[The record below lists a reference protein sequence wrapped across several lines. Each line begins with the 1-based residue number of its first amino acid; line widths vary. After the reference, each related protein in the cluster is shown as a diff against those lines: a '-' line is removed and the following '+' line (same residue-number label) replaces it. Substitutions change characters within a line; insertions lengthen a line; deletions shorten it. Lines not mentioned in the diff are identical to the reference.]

1 MSGANASPTGR
12 SHQEM
17 SAIQKLDRRGFLKT
31 GAVAAGGLML
41 GFYLPENNSL
51 EAQTGIGRLNAY
63 VYVGTDDT
71 ITLYIHKAE
80 MGQGTVTSLS
90 MLLAEE
96 LECDWKKIRTEF
108 PGVDPVAFG
117 AMQGVFGS
125 MSIRTSWEPLR
136 KAGATAAEMLIQAA
150 AQKWNVPK
158 SQCRV
163 ENNAVVNVNTK
174 EKLSYGSLAAAAS
187 QLPVPQYGV
196 ALKDPTLF
204 KLIGK
209 PQKRLDTPAKVS
221 GKTTFGI
228 DVKVPGMLYA
238 SLQRCPVFGG
248 KVKSFDATKAKAV
261 PGVKNVV
268 QISNGVAVLA
278 DNTWAAMEG
287 RKALVVEWE
296 EGKLATTSSATI
308 RKTFADLAEKPGA
321 VARKEGD
328 VAAALASAPR
338 KIEAV
343 YEVPYLSHAPMEP
356 LNAVAHVRPDGADVW
371 SGMQIQSV
379 ARQTAAAAAGLPPEK
394 VQIHTVYLG
403 GGFGRRGGADFIGE
417 AVEISKAAGVP
428 VKLQW
433 TRDDD
438 LQHDTYRPASY
449 TKFTSALDD
458 RGMPTVW
465 NARVV
470 CPSFAGLRNGVD
482 RTGVEGIAEIRYTIP
497 NVLVEYHPPDVGIPV
512 SYWRSVGYSHNTF
525 FTESFLDELA
535 VASKQ
540 DPVEFRRKL
549 LAKAPR
555 MLGVLELAAEK
566 AGWNK
571 PLAAGRHRGVA
582 VVDNLGSF
590 NAQVAEV
597 SVDKGKVRV
606 HRVVCAVDCG
616 YVVNPAIVVQQIES
630 GIVYGLSALL
640 RGEIT
645 IDRGRVQQ
653 TNFNNYEPLR
663 MDEMPVIE
671 TYIVPSTNP
680 PGGIGEA
687 STPAITPAV
696 TNAIFSAT
704 GKRIRKLPIKPEDLA

>member
-1 MSGANASPTGR
+1 MSTVL
-12 SHQEM
+12 
-17 SAIQKLDRRGFLKT
+17 QKLNRRSFLKT
-31 GAVAAGGLML
+31 SAAAAGGLVL
-41 GFYLPENNSL
+41 SFYLPDNNEL
-51 EAQTGIGRLNAY
+51 EAEGAVGKLNAY
-63 VYVGTDDT
+63 VQIGTDDT
-71 ITLYIHKAE
+71 VTLYIHKAE

-117 AMQGVFGS
+117 PMQGVFGS

-136 KAGATAAEMLIQAA
+136 KAGATACEMLVQAA
-150 AQKWNVPK
+150 AQNWNVPK
-158 SQCRV
+158 SQCRA
-163 ENNAVVNVNTK
+163 ENNTVVNLSTK
-174 EKLSYGSLAAAAS
+174 ERLSYGSLAEAAS
-187 QLPVPQYGV
+187 KLPVPQQNV
-196 ALKDPTLF
+196 ALKDPTQF
-204 KLIGK
+204 KLVGK
-209 PQKRLDTPAKVS
+209 SQKRMDTPAKVS
-221 GKTTFGI
+221 GRTTFGI

-238 SLQRCPVFGG
+238 TLQRCPVFGG
-248 KVKSFDATKAKAV
+248 KVKTFDATKAKAV
-261 PGVKNVV
+261 PGVKQVV
-268 QISNGVAVLA
+268 QVSNGVAVLA

-287 RKALVVEWE
+287 RKALAVEWD
-296 EGKLATTSSATI
+296 EGALANTTSATI
-308 RKTFADLAEKPGA
+308 RKTFAELAEKPGA

-328 VAAALASAPR
+328 VAAALSSAPR

-356 LNAVAHVRPDGADVW
+356 LNAVAHVRADGCDVW

-379 ARQTAAAAAGLPPEK
+379 ARETAARISGLPPEK

-403 GGFGRRGGADFIGE
+403 GGFGRRGGADFVGE
-417 AVEISKAAGVP
+417 AVEISKVAGVP

-433 TRDDD
+433 TREDD

-449 TKFTSALDD
+449 TRFTSALDAD
-458 RGMPTVW
+458 GSPTVW

-497 NVLVEYHPPDVGIPV
+497 NILVDYHPPDVGIPT

-535 VASKQ
+535 AAAKQ

-549 LAKAPR
+549 LGKAPR

-566 AGWNK
+566 SGWGK
-571 PLAAGRHRGVA
+571 PLPPGRHRGVA

-590 NAQVAEV
+590 NAQVAEI
-597 SVDKGKVRV
+597 SIDKGKVRV

-616 YVVNPAIVVQQIES
+616 QVVNPAIVVQQIES
-630 GIVYGLSALL
+630 GIVYGLSAAL

-663 MDEMPVIE
+663 IDEMPVIE

-687 STPAITPAV
+687 STPAIAPAV

-704 GKRIRKLPIKPEDLA
+704 GKRIRRLPIKPEDLA

>member
-1 MSGANASPTGR
+1 
-12 SHQEM
+12 M
-17 SAIQKLDRRGFLKT
+17 SAIQKLNRRTFLKT
-31 GAVAAGGLML
+31 SAAAASGLAL
-41 GFYLPENNSL
+41 GFYLPENNTL
-51 EAQTGIGRLNAY
+51 DAQDAVGKLNAY
-63 VYVGTDDT
+63 VRIGTDDT

-117 AMQGVFGS
+117 PMQGVFGS

-136 KAGATAAEMLIQAA
+136 KAGATAAEMLVQAA

-158 SQCRV
+158 SQCRA
-163 ENNAVVNVNTK
+163 ENNTVVNLSTK
-174 EKLSYGSLAAAAS
+174 ERLSYGSLAEAAS
-187 QLPVPQYGV
+187 KLPVPQYGV
-196 ALKDPTLF
+196 ALKDPSQF
-204 KLIGK
+204 KLVGK
-209 PQKRLDTPAKVS
+209 SQKRMDTPAKVS

-228 DVKVPGMLYA
+228 DVKMPGMLYA
-238 SLQRCPVFGG
+238 TLLRCPVFGG

-261 PGVKNVV
+261 PGVKQVV

-278 DNTWAAMEG
+278 DNTWSSMEG
-287 RKALVVEWE
+287 RKALVVEWD
-296 EGKLATTSSATI
+296 EGARANTSSATI

-328 VAAALASAPR
+328 AAAALASAPR

-356 LNAVAHVRPDGADVW
+356 LNAVAHVRADGADVW

-379 ARQTAAAAAGLPPEK
+379 ARQTAAAITGLPADK

-403 GGFGRRGGADFIGE
+403 GGFGRRGGGDFIGE
-417 AVEISKAAGVP
+417 AVEISKVAGVP

-449 TKFTSALDD
+449 TKFTSALDEK
-458 RGMPTVW
+458 GMPTVW
-465 NARVV
+465 NVRVV
-470 CPSFAGLRNGVD
+470 CPSFGGLRNGVD
-482 RTGVEGIAEIRYTIP
+482 RTGVEGIAEIRYAIP
-497 NVLVEYHPPDVGIPV
+497 NIFVDYHPPDVGIPT
-512 SYWRSVGYSHNTF
+512 SFWRSVGYSQNTF
-525 FTESFLDELA
+525 FTESFMDELA
-535 VASKQ
+535 VAAKK
-540 DPVEFRRKL
+540 DPVDFRRQL

-555 MLGVLELAAEK
+555 MLGVLELAATK
-566 AGWNK
+566 ADWGK
-571 PLAAGRHRGVA
+571 PLPAGRYRGVA

-590 NAQVAEV
+590 NAQVAEI
-597 SVDKGKVRV
+597 SIDKGKVRV

-616 YVVNPAIVVQQIES
+616 HVVNPAIVVQQIES
-630 GIVYGLSALL
+630 GIVYGMSAAL

-663 MDEMPVIE
+663 LDEMPVIE

-687 STPAITPAV
+687 STPAIAPAV
-696 TNAIFSAT
+696 TNAIFRAT
-704 GKRIRKLPIKPEDLA
+704 GKRIRRLPIKPEDLA

>member
-1 MSGANASPTGR
+1 MN
-12 SHQEM
+12 
-17 SAIQKLDRRGFLKT
+17 AIQKLDRRSFLKT
-31 GAVAAGGLML
+31 SAAATGGLIL
-41 GFYLPENNSL
+41 GFYLPEHNQL
-51 EAQTGIGRLNAY
+51 QAQSAAGKLNAY
-63 VYVGTDDT
+63 VRIGTDDSV
-71 ITLYIHKAE
+71 TLYIHKAE

-117 AMQGVFGS
+117 PMQGVFGS
-125 MSIRTSWEPLR
+125 MSVRTSWEPLR
-136 KAGATAAEMLIQAA
+136 KAGATAAEMLVQAA

-158 SQCRV
+158 SQCRA
-163 ENNAVVNVNTK
+163 ENNSVVNLTTK
-174 EKLSYGSLAAAAS
+174 ERLSYGSLVEAAS
-187 QLPVPQYGV
+187 KLPVPQQGV
-196 ALKDPTLF
+196 ALKDPTQF
-204 KLIGK
+204 KLVGK
-209 PQKRLDTPAKVS
+209 SQKRMDTPAKVT

-238 SLQRCPVFGG
+238 TLQRSPVFGG
-248 KVKSFDATKAKAV
+248 KVKTFDAAKAKAV
-261 PGVKNVV
+261 PGVKQVV

-287 RKALVVEWE
+287 RKALVVQWD
-296 EGKLATTSSATI
+296 EGPLATTTSGTI
-308 RKTFADLAEKPGA
+308 RKVFADMAEKPGA

-328 VAAALASAPR
+328 VAAALSTAPQ

-356 LNAVAHVRPDGADVW
+356 LNAVAHVRADGCDVW
-371 SGMQIQSV
+371 SGMQIQSI
-379 ARQTAAAAAGLPPEK
+379 ARETAAKAAGLPPEK
-394 VQIHTVYLG
+394 VQINTVYLG
-403 GGFGRRGGADFIGE
+403 GGFGRRGGADFIAE

-449 TKFTSALDD
+449 TKFTSALDAN
-458 RGMPTVW
+458 GMPTVW

-482 RTGVEGIAEIRYTIP
+482 RTGVEGIAEIRYAIP
-497 NVLVEYHPPDVGIPV
+497 NILVEYHPPDVGIPT

-535 VASKQ
+535 VAAKQ
-540 DPVEFRRKL
+540 DPVAFRRKL

-566 AGWNK
+566 AGWDK
-571 PLAAGRHRGVA
+571 PLPSGRYRGIS

-597 SVDKGKVRV
+597 SLEKGKVRV

-630 GIVYGLSALL
+630 GIVYGLSAAL

-663 MDEMPVIE
+663 IDEMPVIE

-687 STPAITPAV
+687 STPAIAPAV
-696 TNAIFSAT
+696 TNAIFRAT

>member
-1 MSGANASPTGR
+1 MTT
-12 SHQEM
+12 
-17 SAIQKLDRRGFLKT
+17 IQKLDRRSFLKT
-31 GAVAAGGLML
+31 GAAAAGGLVL
-41 GFYLPENNSL
+41 GFYLPENHSL
-51 EAQTGIGRLNAY
+51 EAQNALGKLNAY
-63 VYVGTDDT
+63 VQIGADDM

-80 MGQGTVTSLS
+80 MEQGTVTSLS

-117 AMQGVFGS
+117 PMQGVFGS
-125 MSIRTSWEPLR
+125 MSVRTSWEPLR
-136 KAGATAAEMLIQAA
+136 KAGATAAEMLVQAA

-158 SQCRV
+158 SQCRA
-163 ENNAVVNVNTK
+163 ENNSIVNINTK
-174 EKLSYGSLAAAAS
+174 ERLSYGSLAEAAS
-187 QLPVPQYGV
+187 KLPVPQYEV
-196 ALKDPTLF
+196 ALKDPSQF
-204 KLIGK
+204 KLVGK
-209 PQKRLDTPAKVS
+209 SQKRMDTPAKVS
-221 GKTTFGI
+221 GKTIFGI
-228 DVKVPGMLYA
+228 DMKVPGMLYA
-238 SLQRCPVFGG
+238 TLLRCPVFGG
-248 KVKSFDATKAKAV
+248 KVKSFDAAKTKAV
-261 PGVKNVV
+261 PGVKQVV
-268 QISNGVAVLA
+268 QISNGIAVLA
-278 DNTWAAMEG
+278 ENTWAAMEG
-287 RKALVVEWE
+287 RKALAVEWD
-296 EGKLATTSSATI
+296 EGPRATTTSASI
-308 RKTFADLAEKPGA
+308 RKVFADLAEKPGA

-328 VAAALASAPR
+328 VAAALASTPR

-379 ARQTAAAAAGLPPEK
+379 ARETAARIAGLPAEK

-417 AVEISKAAGVP
+417 AVEISKVAGVP

-458 RGMPTVW
+458 KGMPTVW

-482 RTGVEGIAEIRYTIP
+482 RTGVEGIAEIRYSIP
-497 NVLVEYHPPDVGIPV
+497 NILVEYHPPDVGIPV

-525 FTESFLDELA
+525 FTEGFLDELA
-535 VASKQ
+535 FAAKQ
-540 DPVEFRRKL
+540 DPVEFRRRL

-566 AGWNK
+566 AGWGK
-571 PLAAGRHRGVA
+571 PLAAGRHRGIA

-590 NAQVAEV
+590 NAQVAEI
-597 SVDKGKVRV
+597 SIDKGKVRV

-616 YVVNPAIVVQQIES
+616 HVVNPAIVVQQIES
-630 GIVYGLSALL
+630 GIVYGLSAAL

-671 TYIVPSTNP
+671 THIVPSTNP

-687 STPAITPAV
+687 STPAIAPAV

-704 GKRIRKLPIKPEDLA
+704 GKRIRRLPIKPEDLV

>member
-1 MSGANASPTGR
+1 MN
-12 SHQEM
+12 
-17 SAIQKLDRRGFLKT
+17 AIQKLDRRSFLKT
-31 GAVAAGGLML
+31 SAAATGGLIL
-41 GFYLPENNSL
+41 GFYLPEHNQL
-51 EAQTGIGRLNAY
+51 QAQSAAGKLNAY
-63 VYVGTDDT
+63 VRIGTDDSV
-71 ITLYIHKAE
+71 TLYIHKAE

-117 AMQGVFGS
+117 PMQGVFGS
-125 MSIRTSWEPLR
+125 MSVRTSWEPLR
-136 KAGATAAEMLIQAA
+136 KAGATAAEMLVQAA

-158 SQCRV
+158 SQCRA
-163 ENNAVVNVNTK
+163 ENNSVVNLTTK
-174 EKLSYGSLAAAAS
+174 ERFSYGSLAEAAS
-187 QLPVPQYGV
+187 KLPVPQQGV
-196 ALKDPTLF
+196 ALKDPTQF
-204 KLIGK
+204 KLVGK
-209 PQKRLDTPAKVS
+209 SQKRMDTPAKVT

-238 SLQRCPVFGG
+238 TLQRSPVFGG
-248 KVKSFDATKAKAV
+248 KVKSFDAAKAKGV
-261 PGVKNVV
+261 PGVKQVV

-287 RKALVVEWE
+287 RKALVVQWD
-296 EGKLATTSSATI
+296 EGLLKTTTSATI
-308 RKTFADLAEKPGA
+308 RKVFADMAEKPGA

-328 VAAALASAPR
+328 VGAALSTASQ

-356 LNAVAHVRPDGADVW
+356 LNAVAHVRADGCDVW
-371 SGMQIQSV
+371 SGMQIQSI
-379 ARQTAAAAAGLPPEK
+379 ARETAAKAAGLPPEK
-394 VQIHTVYLG
+394 VQINTVYLG
-403 GGFGRRGGADFIGE
+403 GGFGRRGGADFIAE

-449 TKFTSALDD
+449 TKFTSALDSN
-458 RGMPTVW
+458 GMPTVW

-482 RTGVEGIAEIRYTIP
+482 RTGVEGIAEIRYAIP
-497 NVLVEYHPPDVGIPV
+497 NILVEYHPPDVGIPT

-535 VASKQ
+535 VAAKQ
-540 DPVEFRRKL
+540 DPVAFRRKL
-549 LAKAPR
+549 LVKAPR

-566 AGWNK
+566 AGWDK
-571 PLAAGRHRGVA
+571 PLPSGRYRGIS

-597 SVDKGKVRV
+597 SLEKGKVRV

-630 GIVYGLSALL
+630 GIVYGLSAAL

-663 MDEMPVIE
+663 IDEMPVIE

-687 STPAITPAV
+687 STPAIAPAV
-696 TNAIFSAT
+696 TNAIFRAT